1 MTMEQYEE
9 EEDLNNVERLEDS
22 EESQIVMLSVVNEG
36 SEKSFILAGT
46 QSEVSPYADIP
57 KRKQIF

>member
-9 EEDLNNVERLEDS
+9 EDLDNVERLEDS

-36 SEKSFILAGT
+36 SEKSFILTGT
-46 QSEVSPYADIP
+46 
-57 KRKQIF
+57 